1 MNLEKKEKWKDARST
16 YSMSKT
22 FEQNSSS
29 RISKSKSPIR
39 RIVRVKE
46 TSNSPLQ
53 ARGEHRKR
61 VIIKGRDGTKIQWN
75 ITFQTV
81 NSNITRRY
89 LLMLI

>member
-1 MNLEKKEKWKDARST
+1 MRAQHIQWAKYL
-16 YSMSKT
+16 SK
-22 FEQNSSS
+22 NSSS

-53 ARGEHRKR
+53 ARGEQRKR
-61 VIIKGRDGTKIQWN
+61 VIIKGRDGTKIQWE

>member
-1 MNLEKKEKWKDARST
+1 MRAQHIQWAKYL
-16 YSMSKT
+16 SK
-22 FEQNSSS
+22 NSSS

-53 ARGEHRKR
+53 ARGEHRRR
-61 VIIKGRDGTKIQWN
+61 VIIKGRDGTKIQLN
-75 ITFQTV
+75 KTLQTV

-89 LLMLI
+89 LLMRIKTL